1 MYSLNLK
8 KLKCRILLNQILK
21 QSKYKISHS
30 FSTSK
35 LNGQKRGNYES
46 LTKNG

>member
-8 KLKCRILLNQILK
+8 KLECRILNQILK
-21 QSKYKISHS
+21 QSKYKVSHS